1 MNPTAASFVQIIFF
15 IDYFDLKKKT
25 LPFQQDVSI
34 LEFPF
39 TSRWSEVLFF
49 FLADG
54 FLARMLIALEFL
66 RAFLYYV
73 L

>member
-39 TSRWSEVLFF
+39 TSR
-49 FLADG
+49 
-54 FLARMLIALEFL
+54 
-66 RAFLYYV
+66 
-73 L
+73 